1 MCKIAMYS
9 AIIIITKHQ
18 HWICYFIIGKV
29 NNKPTKLIYVSSIK
43 YYIYCGLNFPQFE
56 TFQTTFIFIFLHTV
70 LIIIIFLEQKENVK
84 INLV

>member
-9 AIIIITKHQ
+9 AIIITTIHQ
-18 HWICYFIIGKV
+18 HWISYFIIGKV

-56 TFQTTFIFIFLHTV
+56 KKIQTTFIFNTV
-70 LIIIIFLEQKENVK
+70 LIIIF
-84 INLV
+84 